1 MTTAGNSSV
10 SATQLDVV
18 FDGTWVI
25 VPSVDGSNRILGVDV
40 YSPACG
46 HPQGV
51 AFTNAL
57 NPNPWPSP
65 AAFYMLDSHGHTISI
80 QRSSG
85 AQAGMPISG
94 IDTSIN
100 HCIKKARP
108 LSSQWDLLVSIPCGP
123 DAWTSSDTVD
133 PVTTDTHG
141 NTVRCLSGKD
151 APAGKVSA
159 MQTLSFRGVTAV
171 ELCGAPVSVQNL
183 LPCPWNNSGSLIFE
197 DEIPYIPTLQHER
210 LAIFAMANL
219 AGLDMA
225 LDHPLPSSHKAQ
237 PPSSVLRPMNRTT
250 GYCGFS
256 LIAMP

>member
-1 MTTAGNSSV
+1 MTAAGSSSV

-25 VPSVDGSNRILGVDV
+25 VPSVDASNRILGVDV

-51 AFTNAL
+51 TFTSAL
-57 NPNPWPSP
+57 NPNPWP
-65 AAFYMLDSHGHTISI
+65 AAAGFYMLDSHSHTISI

-100 HCIKKARP
+100 HCLKKTRP
-108 LSSQWDLLVSIPCGP
+108 LGSQWDLLICIPCGP
-123 DAWTSSDTVD
+123 DSWTSSDTVD
-133 PVTTDTHG
+133 PVTTDSHG
-141 NTVRCLSGKD
+141 NTVPCLSGKD
-151 APAGKVSA
+151 VPAGKVSA
-159 MQTLSFRGVTAV
+159 LQTLSFRGVTAV
-171 ELCGAPVSVQNL
+171 ELCGAPASVQNL
-183 LPCPWNNSGSLIFE
+183 LPSPWSNSGSLIFA

-210 LAIFAMANL
+210 TAIFAMANL

-225 LDHPLPSSHKAQ
+225 LDHPLPSSLSAR
-237 PPSSVLRPMNRTT
+237 PSPSVLRPMHHTT
-250 GYCGFS
+250 GNCGFA